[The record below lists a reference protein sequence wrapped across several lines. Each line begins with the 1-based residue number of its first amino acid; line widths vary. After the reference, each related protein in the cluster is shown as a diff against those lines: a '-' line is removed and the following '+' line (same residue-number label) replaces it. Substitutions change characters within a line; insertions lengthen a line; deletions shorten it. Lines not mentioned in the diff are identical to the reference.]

1 MGLPSITVRADWDAD
16 AQLWIATSA
25 DAPAIVVAADSLAA
39 LPPKV
44 FAALRARAAADG
56 LDFDETDLPVT
67 ILM

>member
-1 MGLPSITVRADWDAD
+1 MGLPSITVHADWDAD

-25 DAPAIVVAADSLAA
+25 DAPAFVVASDSLCA

-56 LDFDETDLPVT
+56 VDFDQTDVPVT